1 MNRFFNYFI
10 QDPLIGKVITGSLL
24 LLGIYGFNTVPI
36 NIWPSVAFDELV
48 INTYHPGYSAKDIE
62 LRITNK
68 IEDKLAT
75 ISGIQYY
82 ESSSS
87 EGRSMIKVV
96 LEEKLK
102 NPKEVKDKLYRAVD
116 NAELPTELENR
127 PSIQDINSDEI
138 PVYTLGIIG
147 GTTYADQFYYA
158 KHLKDQLESL
168 PGISQA
174 VAVGYFEE
182 EAQVL
187 LDLEAMRTYQ
197 LSMHDIEAAFKR
209 RHIRVSSGPIER
221 PDTQQVVLNAEFANT
236 SALNNLIIRSNF
248 NQKTVYLRD
257 VATVRMDFEKPISY
271 THINGQ
277 PGILL
282 DIIKKESAEILPTVK
297 ALQAFL
303 DQQILPNNLS
313 IVLVN
318 DMSYFLT
325 RRLSVLVSNGLIG
338 MAFVFVV
345 LSIFLRANIA
355 VWVAAGLPVAVS
367 GILFLLPIAGQSINV
382 VSLIGII
389 LVIGIIVDDGIIV
402 ADSVVQ
408 QLEAGHDKK
417 TAALLGIQTVF
428 APVIT
433 TLITTFLAFL
443 PMLFMS
449 GIMGK
454 FVFCIPL
461 VISFALLFSL
471 VELSTALPTHLA
483 NTSDRFKKP
492 ILSMDRA
499 RMAYQRALH
508 ACLNRYKLMSVVFL
522 ISILGLG
529 ILSIRYITFELF
541 PKASAESFIVNIKYP
556 KGTSLKN
563 NRDQVRAV
571 ESVLATMPKHEW
583 ISFKTFVGMTNTNS
597 YDFANKEN
605 ETEITVFLT
614 PIAQRTRSAEA
625 IIQDLKP
632 QVPDTVFFR
641 VESGGPPV
649 GRAISVEIIHPN
661 TSIRTDITNYVYQLL
676 ANTPGVRDLSRTD
689 DGLRKTIQIT
699 PNIAKAAQLGVSLAT
714 IAQTINMAYT
724 GQIIGEFNQ
733 NNDTIPIRLQ
743 LAPNDQTISG
753 IQALVVPNA
762 MGKLIPLAQLVSVDN
777 GPITPSYYHYNGD
790 PKTSIYGEIN
800 ESETTIQS
808 VVKRVEN
815 QIDTTQWP
823 GAQVLF
829 TGQNEDTNRSMNDL
843 FNVFLLTLV
852 GMFILLIVLLRSIP
866 QTLLVLTCI
875 PFGLLSA
882 SLAFIAHGQ
891 VLSFIGVIGMIGLSG
906 VVVNDALVMMHH
918 LNKTK
923 PSGLPLS
930 ETIAHVA
937 SGCATRFRPVL
948 LTSMTTVFGL
958 LPLAYGFAGNDP
970 YLAPMALAMGWGLLV
985 ATPLILFVFPCWYMV
1000 VCGRR

>member
-1 MNRFFNYFI
+1 
-10 QDPLIGKVITGSLL
+10 
-24 LLGIYGFNTVPI
+24 
-36 NIWPSVAFDELV
+36 
-48 INTYHPGYSAKDIE
+48 
-62 LRITNK
+62 
-68 IEDKLAT
+68 
-75 ISGIQYY
+75 
-82 ESSSS
+82 
-87 EGRSMIKVV
+87 
-96 LEEKLK
+96 
-102 NPKEVKDKLYRAVD
+102 
-116 NAELPTELENR
+116 
-127 PSIQDINSDEI
+127 
-138 PVYTLGIIG
+138 
-147 GTTYADQFYYA
+147 
-158 KHLKDQLESL
+158 
-168 PGISQA
+168 
-174 VAVGYFEE
+174 
-182 EAQVL
+182 
-187 LDLEAMRTYQ
+187 
-197 LSMHDIEAAFKR
+197 
-209 RHIRVSSGPIER
+209 
-221 PDTQQVVLNAEFANT
+221 
-236 SALNNLIIRSNF
+236 
-248 NQKTVYLRD
+248 
-257 VATVRMDFEKPISY
+257 
-271 THINGQ
+271 
-277 PGILL
+277 
-282 DIIKKESAEILPTVK
+282 
-297 ALQAFL
+297 
-303 DQQILPNNLS
+303 
-313 IVLVN
+313 
-318 DMSYFLT
+318 
-325 RRLSVLVSNGLIG
+325 
-338 MAFVFVV
+338 
-345 LSIFLRANIA
+345 
-355 VWVAAGLPVAVS
+355 
-367 GILFLLPIAGQSINV
+367 
-382 VSLIGII
+382 
-389 LVIGIIVDDGIIV
+389 
-402 ADSVVQ
+402 
-408 QLEAGHDKK
+408 
-417 TAALLGIQTVF
+417 
-428 APVIT
+428 
-433 TLITTFLAFL
+433 
-443 PMLFMS
+443 
-449 GIMGK
+449 
-454 FVFCIPL
+454 
-461 VISFALLFSL
+461 
-471 VELSTALPTHLA
+471 
-483 NTSDRFKKP
+483 
-492 ILSMDRA
+492 
-499 RMAYQRALH
+499 
-508 ACLNRYKLMSVVFL
+508 
-522 ISILGLG
+522 
-529 ILSIRYITFELF
+529 
-541 PKASAESFIVNIKYP
+541 
-556 KGTSLKN
+556 
-563 NRDQVRAV
+563 RDQVRAI

-583 ISFKTFVGMTNTNS
+583 VSFKTFVGMTNTNS

-632 QVPDTVFFR
+632 RVPDTVFFR

-661 TSIRTDITNYVYQLL
+661 TSIRANITNYVYQLL

-714 IAQTINMAYT
+714 IAKTINMAYT

-743 LAPNDQTISG
+743 LAPNDQTTSG

-762 MGKLIPLAQLVSVDN
+762 MGKLIPLAQLVSVEN

-808 VVKRVEN
+808 VVERIET

-823 GAQVLF
+823 GGQVLF

-882 SLAFIAHGQ
+882 SLAFIAHSQ

-970 YLAPMALAMGWGLLV
+970 YLAPMALAMGWGLLL